1 MLDQCPNVRYI
12 GLFST
17 GYNII
22 DLHAC
27 KERGIIVSNVPSYST
42 GAVAQQVF
50 AFLLHFCNRVAEYNE
65 AVQQGAWVSSS
76 DFCFYRGQLTELAGK
91 TLGIVGYGSI
101 GRAVASLA
109 HAFGMHV
116 LVSTRTL
123 KRDTSV
129 SFVPL
134 EELLECSDFVTLHC
148 PLTEQTRGLID
159 RNALSLMKP
168 SAVLINT
175 SRGPVVDEQ
184 ALAEALSAGKL
195 AGAGLDV
202 LCTEPMSPD
211 CPLLGLKNCVITPH
225 IAWAAKETRERLL
238 AVVLENFDAFL
249 AGQPIHTVSL

>member
-1 MLDQCPNVRYI
+1 MSILKKMCIRDR
-12 GLFST
+12 
-17 GYNII
+17 
-22 DLHAC
+22 
-27 KERGIIVSNVPSYST
+27 
-42 GAVAQQVF
+42 
-50 AFLLHFCNRVAEYNE
+50 
-65 AVQQGAWVSSS
+65 
-76 DFCFYRGQLTELAGK
+76 LTELAGK

-202 LCTEPMSPD
+202 YKRQMKTLQS
-211 CPLLGLKNCVITPH
+211 
-225 IAWAAKETRERLL
+225 
-238 AVVLENFDAFL
+238 F
-249 AGQPIHTVSL
+249 S